1 MKIIHSIILLLCFS
15 PLCQAQNDWEDTPD
29 TMAIISRAKA
39 DAVLKHF
46 DTIQAPKLLYS
57 LDDTYYYLIIKNSPS
72 HKEYY
77 IVLDSL
83 GLIEK
88 LYYIKDEAK
97 TTKITKKIMLNQTF
111 VDKAFSASAPKILV
125 TINPNNTY
133 MIIMDKP

>member
-1 MKIIHSIILLLCFS
+1 
-15 PLCQAQNDWEDTPD
+15 
-29 TMAIISRAKA
+29 MAIISRAKA

-97 TTKITKKIMLNQTF
+97 TRKQKRLKKQYQGLLSEAEPIFDLNKYHADFITGLSEPNYTSGRYSYF
-111 VDKAFSASAPKILV
+111 VVIDTDGKR
-125 TINPNNTY
+125 Y
-133 MIIMDKP
+133 GEY